1 MKKYK
6 FDYDSSTFV
15 TINTP
20 DRIKYFTKVNEHY
33 VEVKKEIYDVCKS
46 SYNKLRYTYKQEEA
60 KFVIYY
66 KNMDFAS
73 FNYVNIS
80 RDIIGVIYAKTLT
93 KTIIQR
99 ISTLPYP
106 EKDIAERCF
115 LKDLS
120 VSELQNC

>member
-1 MKKYK
+1 MAEYIP
-6 FDYDSSTFV
+6 
-15 TINTP
+15 TIWWHHLLGPLQLALTH
-20 DRIKYFTKVNEHY
+20 E
-33 VEVKKEIYDVCKS
+33 
-46 SYNKLRYTYKQEEA
+46 
-60 KFVIYY
+60 
-66 KNMDFAS
+66 NMDFAS

-80 RDIIGVIYAKTLT
+80 RDIIDVIYAITLT
-93 KTIIQR
+93 KTVIQR